1 MLLFYQSIN
10 NCCVFI
16 WNLQSD
22 GEGDTSDNLDRD
34 GDESSDDGDLD
45 DGVGRGGDQLKRQV
59 NKIVRMSCVCVSWV
73 QFCVSWKRVIKR
85 SSHFSGGAV
94 AVTACCCHRRGGGS
108 HDGMFAIVCQL
119 SQETRYFYI
128 SFSSSF
134 SYWNETRTQVKW
146 SISFFLSFLT
156 NERTTTFPPP
166 VGGTSCYSFFFL
178 CWLVGCLNARTPF
191 FYFILNIVAS
201 RWVVVVAS
209 TSLVYS
215 HGSFFFC
222 WCVHL

>member
-1 MLLFYQSIN
+1 M
-10 NCCVFI
+10 
-16 WNLQSD
+16 QSD

-128 SFSSSF
+128 SFSSF
-134 SYWNETRTQVKW
+134 SY
-146 SISFFLSFLT
+146 
-156 NERTTTFPPP
+156 
-166 VGGTSCYSFFFL
+166 
-178 CWLVGCLNARTPF
+178 
-191 FYFILNIVAS
+191 
-201 RWVVVVAS
+201 
-209 TSLVYS
+209 
-215 HGSFFFC
+215 
-222 WCVHL
+222 